1 MEEPKAVIV
10 TSTAPSGA
18 STYRT
23 GALRRFSHGAP
34 RALIFALLICVA
46 LVSLFPLYWLFNT
59 ALTPATSTV
68 KLPPDLIP
76 VNATLNNFGEIIQK
90 SGMGKLRYG
99 GGEAF
104 VSMPRLSL
112 WFINT
117 AFVALLSTA
126 IHVLFDSMAGYA
138 FAKKKFPGSNLFFWM
153 ILAALMIPGQV
164 TLVPLYLMITQL
176 KLVNTFAGVI
186 LPGLADVIGIFLL
199 KQFIQTLPSELEDA
213 ARVDG
218 ASEWGIYTRI
228 IAPLAAP
235 ALAVTAIFAFQRYW
249 NAFLWPLIVL
259 QSPDLF
265 TLQVGLSFVHTG
277 EFGTNYG
284 LLMAGAALA
293 AIPMIVFFFAFQK
306 YFMQGLRIGAIKG

>member
-1 MEEPKAVIV
+1 MTLE
-10 TSTAPSGA
+10 TA
-18 STYRT
+18 RT
-23 GALRRFSHGAP
+23 PGPAP
-34 RALIFALLICVA
+34 RQARNSAYSWPRRVWLKLPRVVIYVLLALVALI
-46 LVSLFPLYWLFNT
+46 SLFPLYWLFNT

-76 VNATLNNFGEIIQK
+76 TNATLDNFFQIARS
-90 SGMGKLRYG
+90 SGIGKLRLG
-99 GGEAF
+99 GDNIIR
-104 VSMPRLSL
+104 MPRLLL

-117 AFVALLSTA
+117 AIIASFSTGV
-126 IHVLFDSMAGYA
+126 HLLFDSMAAYA
-138 FAKKKFPGSNLFFWM
+138 FAKRKFPGSNLFFYM

-164 TLVPLYLMITQL
+164 TLVPLYLMIVKL
-176 KLVNTFAGVI
+176 KLVDSFAGVI
-186 LPGLADVIGIFLL
+186 MPGLADVIGIFLL
-199 KQFIQTLPSELEDA
+199 KQFIQTLPSELEEA
-213 ARVDG
+213 ARMDG
-218 ASEWGIYTRI
+218 ASEWRVYRQI
-228 IAPLAAP
+228 ILPLSAP

-265 TLQVGLSFVHTG
+265 TLQVGLSFIHTS

-293 AIPMIVFFFAFQK
+293 AIPMIIFFFAFQK

>member
-1 MEEPKAVIV
+1 MASRAYAVQRIV
-10 TSTAPSGA
+10 TLQWFLNRLPYAII
-18 STYRT
+18 
-23 GALRRFSHGAP
+23 
-34 RALIFALLICVA
+34 LIVLTFVA
-46 LVSLFPLYWLFNT
+46 IVSLFPLYWLFNT

-68 KLPPDLIP
+68 KLPPDIIP
-76 VNATLNNFGEIIQK
+76 VNATLKNFTDIVRY
-90 SGMGKLRYG
+90 SGQGKLKVWG
-99 GGEAF
+99 DQ
-104 VSMPRLSL
+104 VVKMPRLYL

-117 AFVALLSTA
+117 AFITLLSTA
-126 IHVLFDSMAGYA
+126 VHVLFDSMAAYA
-138 FAKKKFPGSNLFFWM
+138 FAKKKFPGSNVFFWM

-164 TLVPLYLMITQL
+164 TLVPLYLMITKF

-199 KQFIQTLPSELEDA
+199 KQFIQTLPGELEDA

-218 ASEWGIYTRI
+218 ASEWGIYQRI
-228 IAPLAAP
+228 ILPLSAP

-249 NAFLWPLIVL
+249 NSFLWPLIVL

-265 TLQVGLSFVHTG
+265 TLQVGLSFVHTS

-293 AIPMIVFFFAFQK
+293 AIPMIIFFFAFQK

>member
-1 MEEPKAVIV
+1 MATDV
-10 TSTAPSGA
+10 SWLN
-18 STYRT
+18 RT
-23 GALRRFSHGAP
+23 WFMRRARSFAP
-34 RALIFALLICVA
+34 RAAILVLLTFIA

-59 ALTPATSTV
+59 ALTPASSTV

-76 VNATLNNFGEIIQK
+76 VNATLNNFGEILQK
-90 SGMGKLRYG
+90 SGMGKLRLG
-99 GGEAF
+99 GGDEF
-104 VSMPRLSL
+104 VRMPRLSL

-117 AFVALLSTA
+117 AFIALFSTA

-164 TLVPLYLMITQL
+164 TLVPLYLMITKL

-199 KQFIQTLPSELEDA
+199 KQFIQTLPGELEDA

-218 ASEWGIYTRI
+218 ASEWGIYTHI
-228 IAPLAAP
+228 IVPLAAP

-293 AIPMIVFFFAFQK
+293 AVPMIIFFFAFQK

>member
-1 MEEPKAVIV
+1 MKRQAFRVLVFLVLVIV
-10 TSTAPSGA
+10 A
-18 STYRT
+18 
-23 GALRRFSHGAP
+23 
-34 RALIFALLICVA
+34 V
-46 LVSLFPLYWLFNT
+46 VSLFPLYWLFNT
-59 ALTPATSTV
+59 ALTPASSTV

-76 VNATLNNFGEIIQK
+76 VNATLNNFVEIVQK
-90 SGMGKLRYG
+90 SGMGKLRLG
-99 GGEAF
+99 SSDAF
-104 VSMPRLSL
+104 VRMPRLTL

-117 AFVALLSTA
+117 AFIALLSTGL
-126 IHVLFDSMAGYA
+126 HVLFDSMAGYA

-164 TLVPLYLMITQL
+164 TLVPLYLMIT
-176 KLVNTFAGVI
+176 KVRLVNTFAGII

-199 KQFIQTLPSELEDA
+199 KQFIQTLPGELEDA

-218 ASEWGIYTRI
+218 ASEWSIYARI
-228 IAPLAAP
+228 IVPLSAP

-265 TLQVGLSFVHTG
+265 TLQVGLSYVHTS

-293 AIPMIVFFFAFQK
+293 AIPMIVFFFAFQR